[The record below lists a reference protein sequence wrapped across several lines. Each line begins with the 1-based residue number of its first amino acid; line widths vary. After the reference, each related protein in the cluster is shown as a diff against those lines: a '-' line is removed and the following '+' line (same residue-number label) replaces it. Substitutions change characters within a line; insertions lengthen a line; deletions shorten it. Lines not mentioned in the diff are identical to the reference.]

1 MFLFVWQAKDHAK
14 MRIKEVKSRLKQ
26 KVCSSAL
33 LTNHSGSFPVVVV
46 RDCILSSTSNDGDS
60 SWSLPHKNTFNTTL
74 TYLYY
79 LDWTPPPQPQ
89 RAASLPLPIPLQC
102 HHSFR
107 PCQPPP
113 PCVPPLQEHAEN
125 GFPTAGPAVID
136 DDNTEGFTS
145 STGSVRREG
154 PLRALDNHRPITVHF
169 GQVGRNDVGWE
180 CGEEDILK
188 SSYGISQSCTALV
201 EQRLGD
207 YGLQPMIIFYH
218 VFKISNKMLGN
229 THRLPR
235 AQCDD
240 FKLESNQQS
249 KT

>member
-1 MFLFVWQAKDHAK
+1 

-169 GQVGRNDVGWE
+169 GQVGRWNFTELHCAG
-180 CGEEDILK
+180 
-188 SSYGISQSCTALV
+188 
-201 EQRLGD
+201 
-207 YGLQPMIIFYH
+207 
-218 VFKISNKMLGN
+218 
-229 THRLPR
+229 
-235 AQCDD
+235 
-240 FKLESNQQS
+240 
-249 KT
+249 